1 MNNSNLNVTARN
13 IATMIVAEFPTVTV
27 HSIVAI
33 GNNNSNDDDIHNI
46 EKRDYGVYAEFR
58 LSYGMLVLRNFA
70 IPDELYPLVCVE
82 LFGSENPS
90 YEDKCIFKLDNK
102 ISLEDYTEVAQTIS
116 FPKGFHTRAQMG
128 WAKHGGESPIYYRCR
143 FYKRYKHRRN
153 AVKRG
158 ELGDKAKYGIGGH
171 SKRW

>member
-1 MNNSNLNVTARN
+1 MNSSKLNVTARL
-13 IATMIVAEFPTVTV
+13 IATNIVAEFPTVTV

-33 GNNNSNDDDIHNI
+33 GNNYSNDDDIHNM
-46 EKRDYGVYAEFR
+46 EKRDYGVYAEYR
-58 LSYGMLVLRNFA
+58 LCYGMLVLWSFA

-116 FPKGFHTRAQMG
+116 FPKGCHTRAQHG
-128 WAKHGGESPIYYRCR
+128 WAKRGGESPIHYRNQ
-143 FYKRYKHRRN
+143 FYKKYKHRRN

-158 ELGDKAKYGIGGH
+158 ELGDKAKYGIFGH
-171 SKRW
+171 SRRW